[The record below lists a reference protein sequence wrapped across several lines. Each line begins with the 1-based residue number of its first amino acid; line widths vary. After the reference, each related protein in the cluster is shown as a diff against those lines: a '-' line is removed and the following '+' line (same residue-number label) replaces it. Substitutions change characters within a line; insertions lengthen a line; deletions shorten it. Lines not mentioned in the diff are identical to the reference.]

1 MSSAEAQ
8 NALPLAE
15 GLLQLAASCKRPP
28 CPGCDPRQENIMR
41 GPPRVGEHLMRA
53 AALLILLAE
62 ANSTCGTAAADA
74 AADSSADAAA
84 DAAGADADAA
94 HALPPASTHAAVA
107 AADAAGAAADA
118 ADAHALPPASTHAAD
133 AASTDLALYDLR
145 TTQQTRLP
153 GGLVLGGL
161 LYEQGNNIN
170 QAANIS
176 EPRPRYATSAADAAD
191 AHALPPASTHAADAA
206 STDLY
211 RVTSKQYHPDKDG
224 HNVDLIKVMPIMRGN
239 DVKQAV
245 T

>member
-1 MSSAEAQ
+1 MHLEISVSTKSAIRSQTKVLFEQ
-8 NALPLAE
+8 
-15 GLLQLAASCKRPP
+15 G
-28 CPGCDPRQENIMR
+28 
-41 GPPRVGEHLMRA
+41 
-53 AALLILLAE
+53 
-62 ANSTCGTAAADA
+62 
-74 AADSSADAAA
+74 
-84 DAAGADADAA
+84 A
-94 HALPPASTHAAVA
+94 HALPPASTHAA
-107 AADAAGAAADA
+107 DAASTDLALYDLRTTQQTRLPGGLVLGGLLYEQGNNINQAANISEPRPRYATSAADA

>member
-1 MSSAEAQ
+1 
-8 NALPLAE
+8 
-15 GLLQLAASCKRPP
+15 
-28 CPGCDPRQENIMR
+28 
-41 GPPRVGEHLMRA
+41 MRA

-94 HALPPASTHAAVA
+94 HALPPASTHAAVAAADAAGA